1 MTDNATLHISY
12 NNGRGHMTVN
22 TLAFL
27 SEQGIRNIRKL
38 IKLIESSDT
47 PDELEKLHSVLREEI
62 STFDLRL
69 KELAN
74 RGANAR
80 TRYKELEPELERL
93 VYQRERYKKSDQRY
107 KDLMLRVKAVREN
120 IRHEKAVYNS
130 AVSDFKRL
138 SRNKE
143 KFNKLAKEI
152 LP

>member
-1 MTDNATLHISY
+1 MTDNAVLHISY

-47 PDELEKLHSVLREEI
+47 PDELEKLHSILREEI
-62 STFDLRL
+62 LTFDLRL

-120 IRHEKAVYNS
+120 IRHEKAIYHS

-143 KFNKLAKEI
+143 KFNKIAKEI

>member
-1 MTDNATLHISY
+1 MTDNAVLHISY

-47 PDELEKLHSVLREEI
+47 PDELEKLHSILREEI
-62 STFDLRL
+62 LTFDLRL

-120 IRHEKAVYNS
+120 IRHEKAVYHS

-143 KFNKLAKEI
+143 KFNKIAKEI

>member
-1 MTDNATLHISY
+1 MTDNRVLHISY

-27 SEQGIRNIRKL
+27 SEHGIRNIRKL

-93 VYQRERYKKSDQRY
+93 VYQRERDKKSDRRY

-120 IRHEKAVYNS
+120 IRHEKAVYHS

-143 KFNKLAKEI
+143 KFNKIAKEI

>member
-1 MTDNATLHISY
+1 MDNAVLHISY

-38 IKLIESSDT
+38 IKLIKSSDT
-47 PDELEKLHSVLREEI
+47 PDELEKLHGILCEEI

-80 TRYKELEPELERL
+80 TRYKELEPELDRL

-120 IRHEKAVYNS
+120 IRREKAVYHS

-143 KFNKLAKEI
+143 KFNKIAKEI

>member
-1 MTDNATLHISY
+1 MTDNAVLHISY

-47 PDELEKLHSVLREEI
+47 PDELEKLHSILREEI

-107 KDLMLRVKAVREN
+107 KDLMLRVKAAREN
-120 IRHEKAVYNS
+120 IRHEKAVYHS

-143 KFNKLAKEI
+143 KFNKIAKEI

>member
-1 MTDNATLHISY
+1 MDNAVLHISY

-27 SEQGIRNIRKL
+27 SKQGIRNIRKL

-47 PDELEKLHSVLREEI
+47 PDELEKLHNILREEI

-93 VYQRERYKKSDQRY
+93 VYQRERYKKSDRRY

-120 IRHEKAVYNS
+120 IRHEKAVYHS

-143 KFNKLAKEI
+143 KFNKIAKEI

>member
-1 MTDNATLHISY
+1 MTDNAVLHISY

-47 PDELEKLHSVLREEI
+47 PDELEKLHSILREEI

-107 KDLMLRVKAVREN
+107 KDLMLRVLSLWNWSRYLLLFGSVLVERAILQKNLKKLV
-120 IRHEKAVYNS
+120 IRS
-130 AVSDFKRL
+130 MGQTS
-138 SRNKE
+138 
-143 KFNKLAKEI
+143 
-152 LP
+152 

>member
-1 MTDNATLHISY
+1 MTDNAVLHISH

-47 PDELEKLHSVLREEI
+47 PDELEKLHSILHEEI

-120 IRHEKAVYNS
+120 IRHEKAVYHS

-143 KFNKLAKEI
+143 KFNKIAKEI

>member
-1 MTDNATLHISY
+1 MTDNAVLHISY

-38 IKLIESSDT
+38 IKLIKSSDT

-93 VYQRERYKKSDQRY
+93 VYQRERYKKSDRRY

-120 IRHEKAVYNS
+120 IRHEKAVYHS

-143 KFNKLAKEI
+143 KFNKIAKEI

>member
-47 PDELEKLHSVLREEI
+47 PDELEKLHSILREEI

-74 RGANAR
+74 RGVNAR

-107 KDLMLRVKAVREN
+107 KDLMLRVKAMRED
-120 IRHEKAVYNS
+120 IRHEKAVYHS
-130 AVSDFKRL
+130 AVSDFKRF

>member
-1 MTDNATLHISY
+1 MDNAVLHISY

-80 TRYKELEPELERL
+80 TRYKELEPELDRL
-93 VYQRERYKKSDQRY
+93 VYQRERYKKSG
-107 KDLMLRVKAVREN
+107 
-120 IRHEKAVYNS
+120 IRT
-130 AVSDFKRL
+130 
-138 SRNKE
+138 
-143 KFNKLAKEI
+143 
-152 LP
+152 

>member
-1 MTDNATLHISY
+1 MTDNAVLHISY

-47 PDELEKLHSVLREEI
+47 PDELEKLHNILREEI

-107 KDLMLRVKAVREN
+107 KDLMLRVKAVRES
-120 IRHEKAVYNS
+120 IRHEKAVYHS

-143 KFNKLAKEI
+143 KFNKIAKEI

>member
-1 MTDNATLHISY
+1 MTDNAVLHISY

-47 PDELEKLHSVLREEI
+47 PDELEKLHSILREEI

-93 VYQRERYKKSDQRY
+93 VYQRERYKKSDQQH

-120 IRHEKAVYNS
+120 IRHKKAVYHS

-143 KFNKLAKEI
+143 KFNKIAKEI

>member
-1 MTDNATLHISY
+1 MTDNAVLHISY

-47 PDELEKLHSVLREEI
+47 PDELEKLHSILREEI

-93 VYQRERYKKSDQRY
+93 VYQRERYKKSDQQH

-120 IRHEKAVYNS
+120 IRHEKAVYHS

-143 KFNKLAKEI
+143 KFNKIAKEI

>member
-1 MTDNATLHISY
+1 MTDNAVLHISY

-22 TLAFL
+22 TLVFL

-74 RGANAR
+74 RGVNAR
-80 TRYKELEPELERL
+80 TRYKELEPELNRL

-120 IRHEKAVYNS
+120 IRHEKAVCHS

-143 KFNKLAKEI
+143 KFNKIAKEI

>member
-1 MTDNATLHISY
+1 MDNAVLHISY

-80 TRYKELEPELERL
+80 TRYKELEPELDRL

-120 IRHEKAVYNS
+120 IRHEKAFYHS

-143 KFNKLAKEI
+143 KFNKIAKEI

>member
-1 MTDNATLHISY
+1 MTDNAVLHISY

-47 PDELEKLHSVLREEI
+47 PDELEKLHSILREEI

-74 RGANAR
+74 RRANAR

-120 IRHEKAVYNS
+120 IRHEKAVYHS

-143 KFNKLAKEI
+143 KFNKIAKEI

>member
-47 PDELEKLHSVLREEI
+47 PDEREKLHSVLREEI

-74 RGANAR
+74 RGVNAR

-107 KDLMLRVKAVREN
+107 KDLMLRVKAMRED
-120 IRHEKAVYNS
+120 IRHEKAVYHS
-130 AVSDFKRL
+130 AVFDFKRL

>member
-1 MTDNATLHISY
+1 MDNAVLHISY

-38 IKLIESSDT
+38 IKLIKSSDT
-47 PDELEKLHSVLREEI
+47 PDGLEKLHGILCEEI

-74 RGANAR
+74 AR
-80 TRYKELEPELERL
+80 TRYKELEPELDRL

-120 IRHEKAVYNS
+120 IRHEKAVYHS

-143 KFNKLAKEI
+143 KFNKIAKEI